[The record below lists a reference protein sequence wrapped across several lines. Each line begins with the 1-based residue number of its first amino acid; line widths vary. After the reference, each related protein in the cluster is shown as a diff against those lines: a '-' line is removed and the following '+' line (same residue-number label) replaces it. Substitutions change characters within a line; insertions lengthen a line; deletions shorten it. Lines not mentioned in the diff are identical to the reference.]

1 MMRIVPGNKKNITAA
16 KAIARRDCF
25 FQPKLTISQP
35 GGKYEQ
41 EADAV
46 AEQIMRAPGEN
57 KQMFFQ
63 PQITPLNTIQKKC
76 AHCEDEENKVQMKS
90 NGDVTAAEA
99 PAVVHDAIT
108 STGNPLDAVTKSFM
122 ESRFGYD
129 FSDVHIHNDTLA
141 HQSSSAI
148 NAKAYTSGNHIVF
161 GAGQYQPGTNA
172 GKQLLAHELTHVVQ
186 QNNSISRQIQ
196 RVPCSGYSFKTLTYA
211 SVANEHDFAALDG
224 YTPLKGRAYDI
235 LSDGKK
241 DFFCYNNQKIFVKY
255 IDTKL
260 VPDLKSQLEENYKI
274 KIEKG
279 GKSWSDTDLILLNEA
294 FSRLTAQEAAL
305 VENYRFIRE
314 KQSAVVDGDII
325 CGLHSV
331 DIISRDYTIQIA
343 DACMKDP
350 MGKEKTKFG
359 IDYGVF
365 NILHEIGHA
374 IEYGRL
380 RLATDKYY
388 DAKKALEQFQ
398 EQFSK
403 ASPDKQKSMAKD
415 LGTLKAAMG
424 NASDKL
430 DEALDKSTLDQ
441 FSKLIKGKRAL
452 TDYSKKNAAEA
463 FAEAFAIFKANPKK
477 LEKDNKKLFD
487 WFLKAGFR

>member
-1 MMRIVPGNKKNITAA
+1 MDAIKKHIIPNDKAPCRNTA
-16 KAIARRDCF
+16 F
-25 FQPKLTISQP
+25 FQSKLTINQP
-35 GGKYEQ
+35 GDKYEQ
-41 EADAV
+41 EADTV
-46 AEQIMRAPGEN
+46 AEQVMRTPGEN

-63 PQITPLNTIQKKC
+63 PQITPINTIQKKC
-76 AHCEDEENKVQMKS
+76 AHCEEEENKVQMKS

-99 PAVVHDAIT
+99 PAVVHDAIKN
-108 STGNPLDAVTKSFM
+108 TGNPLDAVTKSFM

-161 GAGQYQPGTNA
+161 GAGEYQPATNA

-186 QNNSISRQIQ
+186 QNNDISRQVQ
-196 RVPCSGYSFKTLTYA
+196 RVPCSGYSFKTRTYA
-211 SVANEHDFAALDG
+211 SVVNEHDFAALDG

-241 DFFCYNNQKIFVKY
+241 YFFCFNNQKIFVKY

-260 VPDLKSQLEENYKI
+260 VPDLKNQLEANYKI

-279 GKSWSDTDLILLNEA
+279 GKNWSDADLILLSEA
-294 FSRLTAQEAAL
+294 FSMLTASETAL
-305 VENYRFIRE
+305 IENYRFIRE
-314 KQSAVVDGDII
+314 KQSAVVDGDVI

-331 DIISRDYTIQIA
+331 DIIKRDYTIQIA
-343 DACMKDP
+343 DACIKDP
-350 MGKEKTKFG
+350 LGKEKTKFG

-380 RLATDKYY
+380 RLATEEYY
-388 DAKKALEQFQ
+388 NAKNAFEKFQ
-398 EQFSK
+398 EQFDK
-403 ASPDKQKSMAKD
+403 ASPDNQKSMAKQ
-415 LGTLKAAMG
+415 LGLLKTTMNKAF
-424 NASDKL
+424 DKL
-430 DEALDKSTLDQ
+430 SNVLDKSTLDQ
-441 FSKLIKGKRAL
+441 FSKFIKGKRAL
-452 TDYSKKNAAEA
+452 TDYSKKNATEA
-463 FAEAFAIFKANPKK
+463 FAEAFAIFKADPGK
-477 LEKDNKKLFD
+477 LEKTNKKLFD
-487 WFLKAGFR
+487 WFLNAGFR

>member
-1 MMRIVPGNKKNITAA
+1 MNISKKEDRNLI
-16 KAIARRDCF
+16 F
-25 FQPKLTISQP
+25 FQPKFTINQP
-35 GGKYEQ
+35 GDKYEQ
-41 EADAV
+41 EADTV
-46 AEQIMRAPGEN
+46 AEQVMRTPGEN

-63 PQITPLNTIQKKC
+63 PQITPINTIQKKC
-76 AHCEDEENKVQMKS
+76 AHCEEEENKVQMKS
-90 NGDVTAAEA
+90 NGAVAIEA
-99 PAVVHDAIT
+99 PAIVHDTIKN
-108 STGNPLDAVTKSFM
+108 TGNPLDAVTKNFM

-161 GAGQYQPGTNA
+161 GAEQYQPGTNA

-186 QNNSISRQIQ
+186 QNNISRQVQ

-241 DFFCYNNQKIFVKY
+241 YFFCFNNQKIFVKY

-260 VPDLKSQLEENYKI
+260 VPDLKNQLEANYKI

-279 GKSWSDTDLILLNEA
+279 GKNWSDADLILLNEA
-294 FSRLTAQEAAL
+294 FSMLTTSETAL
-305 VENYRFIRE
+305 IENYRFIRE
-314 KQSAVVDGDII
+314 KQSAVVDGDVI

-331 DIISRDYTIQIA
+331 DIIKRDYTIQIA
-343 DACMKDP
+343 DACIKDP
-350 MGKEKTKFG
+350 LGKEKTKFG

-380 RLATDKYY
+380 RLATEKYY
-388 DAKKALEQFQ
+388 DAKKALEKFR
-398 EQFSK
+398 EQFDR
-403 ASPDKQKSMAKD
+403 ASSANQKSMTKQ
-415 LGTLKAAMG
+415 LGSLKTTMD
-424 NASDKL
+424 NAFDEL
-430 DEALDKSTLDQ
+430 DRALDKSTLDQ
-441 FSKLIKGKRAL
+441 FSKFIKGKRAL
-452 TDYSKKNAAEA
+452 TDYSKKNATEA

-487 WFLKAGFR
+487 WFFNAGFS